1 MGTWAAGR
9 GHGFRRLARAVL
21 AASWVAGLATAPQ
34 LAHAQSAS
42 DPFAPPRP
50 PADIPS
56 VPPAA
61 SPPPANVG
69 PPTPLLPSAPVSPAP
84 PPVVNTPTP
93 PPAPAAP
100 TQVSLAV
107 SARFGR
113 DPPVI
118 NGGLLWRVYPDKPDP
133 GGTFRLIKEDRGATP
148 TFMLPPGG
156 YVVHVTFGLANAV
169 KRVQLRAEPVREIF
183 EIAAGGA
190 RFEGRVGDSKIPVG
204 QISFDV
210 YPGSQ
215 FEPGEKR
222 RVAQDVATGDVVL
235 LPEGAY
241 YVVWQRTHGA
251 PVASAHLA
259 PALAGARGFCA
270 RLTAL
275 VAAARA
281 HGARLVAAERPA
293 AISIAVRDLARRIG
307 WGRTPYGLV
316 MSRPAALRV
325 GFSVPAAGTWDV
337 YLAGEFSPPVDLR
350 VDGRAI
356 ATIEGQLGGNSLVPN
371 ITAPVPVTLGA
382 GSHVLVVSR
391 RRGSLAPGDGGAA
404 LLDRIYLA
412 PSGAPARTLVTLDPR
427 ASAAQL
433 CSRPYAWVESLPP
446 ARA

>member
-1 MGTWAAGR
+1 MVVLLAIVSLYATTWVDAKGLMIASPVVVLIAWSGIAALRATPRLHLGRRTSALLGAGTAA
-9 GHGFRRLARAVL
+9 LAL
-21 AASWVAGLATAPQ
+21 ALAGGAL
-34 LAHAQSAS
+34 AS
-42 DPFAPPRP
+42 DAAQYHAATLAPTARYEELASLDRRYAHRGPVLFADFDEYALDVLRDLDVGGP
-50 PADIPS
+50 DFTY
-56 VPPAA
+56 
-61 SPPPANVG
+61 PPPALAAVASG
-69 PPTPLLPSAPVSPAP
+69 HGARIELDRAPPSALAAYPLIITRRDPAA
-84 PPVVNTPTP
+84 TP
-93 PPAPAAP
+93 PPTAY
-100 TQVSLAV
+100 
-107 SARFGR
+107 G
-113 DPPVI
+113 
-118 NGGLLWRVYPDKPDP
+118 
-133 GGTFRLIKEDRGATP
+133 E
-148 TFMLPPGG
+148 
-156 YVVHVTFGLANAV
+156 
-169 KRVQLRAEPVREIF
+169 VR
-183 EIAAGGA
+183 
-190 RFEGRVGDSKIPVG
+190 
-204 QISFDV
+204 
-210 YPGSQ
+210 
-215 FEPGEKR
+215 
-222 RVAQDVATGDVVL
+222 
-235 LPEGAY
+235 EGAY